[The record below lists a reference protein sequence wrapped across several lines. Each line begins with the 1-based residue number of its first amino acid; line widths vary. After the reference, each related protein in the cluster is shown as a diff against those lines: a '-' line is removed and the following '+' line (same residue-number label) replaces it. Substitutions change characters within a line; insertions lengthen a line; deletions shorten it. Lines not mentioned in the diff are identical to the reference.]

1 MIKAIKI
8 GILIIFSLLLASC
21 FTQMVYPPMVKDGAS
36 EQKRKTD
43 SFECK
48 TLAIDFKNKHMGG
61 GAPSFGV
68 YGLAGHKS
76 RSNSATDAANEYYI
90 ECMEVRG
97 YKLVPDAENKQSN

>member
-1 MIKAIKI
+1 MIKAIKV
-8 GILIIFSLLLASC
+8 GILIIFSLSLVSC
-21 FTQMVYPPMVKDGAS
+21 FKQMVYPAMSMNGAS
-36 EQKRKTD
+36 EQQRKKD

-48 TLAIDFKNKHMGG
+48 TLAIDFKNKYMGE

-76 RSNSATDAANEYYI
+76 RSNTATDAANEYYI

-97 YKLVPDAENKQSN
+97 YKLVPDTEN